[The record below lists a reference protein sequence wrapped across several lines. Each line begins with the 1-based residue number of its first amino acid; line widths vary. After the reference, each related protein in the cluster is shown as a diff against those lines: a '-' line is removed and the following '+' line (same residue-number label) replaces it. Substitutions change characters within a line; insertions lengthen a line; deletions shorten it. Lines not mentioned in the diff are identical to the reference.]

1 MAMRAADLITPPDRA
16 MLDTNVLLAATDEAG
31 AEHDQALEVV
41 NGWPGH
47 GTTLYT
53 SGQIMREYFAV
64 ATRPAE
70 RNGLGLNQ
78 ADALANVRAFRGRTS
93 LLVEDGK
100 VADRLL
106 ALLDHIECGG
116 KQVHDANV
124 VATMLVHGI
133 EAVVTINL
141 DDFTRFA
148 GQVRLIG
155 LGTSGLA

>member
-1 MAMRAADLITPPDRA
+1 MVMRAADLATPPDRA
-16 MLDTNVLLAATDEAG
+16 MLDTNVLLAATDEG
-31 AEHDQALEVV
+31 RAEHEQALEIV
-41 NGWPGH
+41 NDWPSR

-53 SGQIMREYFAV
+53 SGQIMREYLAV

-70 RNGLGLNQ
+70 ENGLGLKL
-78 ADALANVRAFRGRTS
+78 ADALANVRALRERTS
-93 LLVEDGK
+93 LLTEDGK

-106 ALLDHIECGG
+106 ALLDGIECGG

-133 EAVVTINL
+133 DAVVTINL

-148 GQVRLIG
+148 REVRLIG
-155 LGTSGLA
+155 LTST